1 MLKCTYSI
9 ENRGTYLNLKVE
21 GFYFF
26 KDFIQ
31 FPKIILNH
39 SQATGIYRTLFNGS
53 LLQDTDASI
62 VDRFFLGEKIAEVL
76 RHKVKLAIV
85 WPTKD
90 IGRFMEVVAMNRAA
104 YVRIVSSTQTALQW
118 LMSETE
124 EETET
129 ALLN

>member
-9 ENRGTYLNLKVE
+9 ENKGTYLDLKVE
-21 GFYFF
+21 GYYFF
-26 KDFIQ
+26 KDFIK

-39 SQATGIYRTLFNGS
+39 SQATGIYRTLFNGA

-90 IGRFMEVVAMNRAA
+90 IGQFMEVVAMNRAA
-104 YVRIVSSTQTALQW
+104 YVRIVSSPQTALQW

-124 EETET
+124 GETET